1 MPVVSPP
8 QSNTSRGHAH
18 LLSHY
23 YGINGDSP
31 DGKDNPTTIL
41 SRKFDATHQLLEVS
55 ARLADGKDLL
65 NDAIATITDKNA
77 TTKMSN
83 IAINVIRK
91 SVLPLMDIASTM
103 SRKSANLVGP
113 IAGVNYAHRREE
125 VSRKKHIKSSSRKK
139 SIRSTKII
147 ESTGLSM
154 VNVFV
159 NGHAPSD
166 KRVQLKRKVTSSDDL
181 SPPPSVPA
189 NGVEYGVGEFL
200 GIIKTY
206 KKGSKLR
213 GHMITKML
221 SSEYSYLK
229 RSKSTV

>member
-1 MPVVSPP
+1 
-8 QSNTSRGHAH
+8 
-18 LLSHY
+18 
-23 YGINGDSP
+23 
-31 DGKDNPTTIL
+31 
-41 SRKFDATHQLLEVS
+41 
-55 ARLADGKDLL
+55 
-65 NDAIATITDKNA
+65 
-77 TTKMSN
+77 
-83 IAINVIRK
+83 
-91 SVLPLMDIASTM
+91 
-103 SRKSANLVGP
+103 
-113 IAGVNYAHRREE
+113 
-125 VSRKKHIKSSSRKK
+125 
-139 SIRSTKII
+139 
-147 ESTGLSM
+147 M

-221 SSEYSYLK
+221 SSRIQIFEAVEVYCVHCYLQA
-229 RSKSTV
+229 